1 MGNSFVRK
9 AAVAGMFYP
18 GDAASLE
25 EMVRRFL
32 GSGPST
38 PRARVK
44 AVICPHAG
52 YIYSGAVAGAVY
64 GSVEIPD
71 TVVLLGPNHTGLGAE
86 AAVMTEGVW
95 EIPTGRVPVNEAL
108 AERLAASSGLFTP
121 DMSAHL
127 EEHSLEVQLPFLL
140 HLNRGISIV
149 PVTLMGTGPEAARE
163 MGAALAGVLASAG
176 DEVLVVVS
184 SDMNHY
190 EPDALTREKDSLAI
204 ERVLDLDA
212 EGLLEVTSREHITM
226 CGVFPSAIAIFAMKE
241 LGAEEARLVAYDTSG
256 RTSGDMDH
264 VVGYAG
270 FTIK

>member
-1 MGNSFVRK
+1 MGDLLVRK

-18 GDAASLE
+18 GDADSLE
-25 EMVRRFL
+25 ETVRRL
-32 GSGPST
+32 LEAAQGPKEH
-38 PRARVK
+38 AR

-64 GSVEIPD
+64 GSIEVPD
-71 TVVLLGPNHTGLGAE
+71 TVILLGPNHTGLGAE

-95 EIPTGRVPVNEAL
+95 EIPTGRVPVNEPL
-108 AERLAASSGLFTP
+108 AKKIAASSALFTP
-121 DMSAHL
+121 DRAAHR

-140 HLNRGISIV
+140 YLNRNISIV
-149 PVTLMGTGPEAARE
+149 PMTFMGAGPAAARQ
-163 MGAALAGVLASAG
+163 MGEALARVLAST
-176 DEVLVVVS
+176 DEEVLMVVS

-190 EPDALTREKDSLAI
+190 EPDDLTREKDSHAI
-204 ERVLDLDA
+204 EPVLELDA

-226 CGVFPSAIAIFAMKE
+226 CGAFPAAIALFAMKQ
-241 LGAEEARLVAYDTSG
+241 LGAEEATLVAYDTSG
-256 RTSGDMDH
+256 TVSGDLDR

>member
-9 AAVAGMFYP
+9 PAVAGMFYP

-25 EMVRRFL
+25 EMVSRFTSPAT
-32 GSGPST
+32 G
-38 PRARVK
+38 AQKERVK
-44 AVICPHAG
+44 ALICPHAG

-71 TVVLLGPNHTGLGAE
+71 TVILLGPNHTGLGAG

-108 AERLAASSGLFTP
+108 AEELAASSGLFTP
-121 DMSAHL
+121 DRAAHL

-140 HLNRGISIV
+140 YLNAGISIV
-149 PVTLMGTGPEAARE
+149 PVTFMGAGPDAARE
-163 MGAALAGVLASAG
+163 MGGALAKVLASTE
-176 DEVLVVVS
+176 DDILVVVS

-190 EPDALTREKDSLAI
+190 ESDTLTREKDSLAI
-204 ERVLDLDA
+204 ERVLELDA
-212 EGLLEVTSREHITM
+212 DGLLEVTSREHITM
-226 CGVFPSAIAIFAMKE
+226 CGVFPSAIAMFAMKE
-241 LGAEEARLVAYDTSG
+241 LGASEARLVAYDTSG
-256 RTSGDMDH
+256 PVSGDMDH